1 MKNILSA
8 PESMYRDY
16 LERVSARQ
24 ARTYQDYEDEFDSD
38 ERSHCIHGT
47 SQLTDCDSMCLMCET
62 YGNKLPPAELEAKD
76 AADRAFSRIVEM
88 ACQLYKYQ
96 QNYSSRFCEDIHKAM
111 KAEAYDLV
119 LHTSTGC
126 VIVDRFFE

>member
-1 MKNILSA
+1 
-8 PESMYRDY
+8 MYRDY
-16 LERVSARQ
+16 LEHVSARQ
-24 ARTYQDYEDEFDSD
+24 ARTYQAYGDEFDSD
-38 ERSHCIHGT
+38 DCIHGT

-88 ACQLYKYQ
+88 SCQLYKYQ
-96 QNYSSRFCEDIHKAM
+96 QNYSIRFCEDIRKAM

-119 LHTSTGC
+119 LHTSAGC
-126 VIVDRFFE
+126 AIVDRIFE

>member
-1 MKNILSA
+1 MNILSA
-8 PESMYRDY
+8 PEPIYRDY
-16 LERVSARQ
+16 LEHVYARQ
-24 ARTYQDYEDEFDSD
+24 ARIYQDYEDEFDP
-38 ERSHCIHGT
+38 SHCIHGT
-47 SQLTDCDSMCLMCET
+47 SQLTDCDNMCQMCET

-119 LHTSTGC
+119 LHTSAGC
-126 VIVDRFFE
+126 AIVDRLI

>member
-8 PESMYRDY
+8 PESIYQDY

-24 ARTYQDYEDEFDSD
+24 ARIYQDYEDEFDS
-38 ERSHCIHGT
+38 CIHGT
-47 SQLTDCDSMCLMCET
+47 DYDDMCLMCET

-76 AADRAFSRIVEM
+76 AADRAFSKIVEM
-88 ACQLYKYQ
+88 TCQLYNYQ
-96 QNYSSRFCEDIHKAM
+96 QNYSSRFYEDIRKAM

-126 VIVDRFFE
+126 DMVDRFI